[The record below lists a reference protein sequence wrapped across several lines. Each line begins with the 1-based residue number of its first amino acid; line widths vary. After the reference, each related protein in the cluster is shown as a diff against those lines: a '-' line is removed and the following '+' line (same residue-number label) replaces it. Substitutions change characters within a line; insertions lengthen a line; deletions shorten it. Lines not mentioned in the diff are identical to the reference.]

1 MKHIPGLPQLLILM
15 FFGATV
21 ALPETEEEIPL
32 SEVPKEI
39 IAAAQEAVPGIEL
52 TEAEVEKTDKGLVYE
67 LEGTVDGQEFEI
79 EISADGEVL
88 EIESE
93 DDDEESDDEDNE
105 ETDDDEGEEEDEGD
119 EEDED

>member
-1 MKHIPGLPQLLILM
+1 MKHIPILLQLLILM

-52 TEAEVEKTDKGLVYE
+52 TEAEVEKTRKGLVYE
-67 LEGTVDGQEFEI
+67 LDGTVDGKEYEI
-79 EISADGEVL
+79 VISADGEVL

-93 DDDEESDDEDNE
+93 DDDEDVDDA
-105 ETDDDEGEEEDEGD
+105 DEGEEEDEGD
-119 EEDED
+119 EEDKDNP

>member
-1 MKHIPGLPQLLILM
+1 MKHIPILLQLLILM
-15 FFGATV
+15 LFGATV

-88 EIESE
+88 EVESE
-93 DDDEESDDEDNE
+93 DDDSDD
-105 ETDDDEGEEEDEGD
+105 DDDDDDDDNGEEDDEGD